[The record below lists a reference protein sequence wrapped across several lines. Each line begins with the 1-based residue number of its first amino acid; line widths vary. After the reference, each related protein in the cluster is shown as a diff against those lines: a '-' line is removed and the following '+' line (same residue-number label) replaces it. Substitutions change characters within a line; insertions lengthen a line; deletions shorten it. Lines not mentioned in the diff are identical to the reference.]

1 MPDSPQ
7 TPTSTALLWVSA
19 QVRRPELMVFLPAL
33 TLAAFWYG
41 GERALVATALTAPLV
56 FALAGAFR
64 FAEGATDPAVPDPGR
79 RARLMAMLDRT
90 LRDGAAGG
98 ASSACFIVQIDDLEG
113 VARRHGRQ
121 AQAEVLARSAE
132 RLSAVLRPS
141 DVVARLEGPAF
152 AIALDPVRR
161 LDLESAVQI
170 AARLQSALAVPVSLD
185 ATRLQVS
192 ASIGFC
198 LSDRA
203 PVPRAQALLDAAL
216 LATDDAAA
224 NGPGAIRAF
233 APDMIRRQAA
243 RTAMREEIEAALDN
257 GQIRPW
263 FQPQVS
269 TDTGAI
275 SGFEALARW
284 QHPVRGLVPPAEFLP
299 MVEEAGLASRLGEV
313 ILREALSA
321 VTRWDRAGLAVPGVA
336 VNFSAEELR
345 DPKLADKLKWELDR
359 FDLQPARLTVEVLES
374 VVAENAQDVI
384 VSNIAALAR
393 LGCGIDLDDFGT
405 GHASIT
411 SIRRFAVRRLKI
423 DRSFVTRI
431 DEDREQQKIV
441 IAVLAMAE
449 QLGLATLAEGVET
462 PAEHAMLAQLGCG
475 DVQGFGIAR
484 PMPFEETVEWMVRHR
499 ASQSQ
504 TPRIGGKARRQS

>member
-1 MPDSPQ
+1 MPNRP
-7 TPTSTALLWVSA
+7 PNGAAGALRWIGA
-19 QVRRPELMVFLPAL
+19 QLRRPELMVFLPAL
-33 TLAAFWYG
+33 TLTAFWYG
-41 GERALVATALTAPLV
+41 GERALLATALCAPLL

-64 FAEGATDPAVPDPGR
+64 FSEASPDPALAESGKR
-79 RARLMAMLDRT
+79 TRFMAVLDRA
-90 LRDGAAGG
+90 LRDGPAAGPN
-98 ASSACFIVQIDDLEG
+98 SACFIIQLDDMEEM
-113 VARRHGRQ
+113 ARRHGR
-121 AQAEVLARSAE
+121 AATAEVLTRSAE
-132 RLSAVLRPS
+132 RLTSVLRPA
-141 DVVARLEGPAF
+141 DAVIRLEGPAF
-152 AIALDPVRR
+152 AVALDPVRR
-161 LDLESAVQI
+161 LDLEAAVQV
-170 AARLQSALAVPVSLD
+170 AVRLQTAVSVPVSLD
-185 ATRLQVS
+185 ATRLLVS
-192 ASIGFC
+192 CSIGFC

-216 LATDDAAA
+216 LATDEAAVH
-224 NGPGAIRAF
+224 GPGAIRAF
-233 APDMIRRQAA
+233 SPDMIRRQAA
-243 RTAMREEIEAALDN
+243 RVAMREELETALDN
-257 GQIRPW
+257 GQILPW

-284 QHPVRGLVPPAEFLP
+284 QHPVRGLVSPAEFLP
-299 MVEEAGLASRLGEV
+299 LIEEAGLSSRLGDV
-313 ILREALSA
+313 ILRAALSA
-321 VTRWDRAGLAVPGVA
+321 LSKWDRAGLNIPGVA
-336 VNFSAEELR
+336 VNFSADELR

-359 FDLQPARLTVEVLES
+359 FDLEPGRLTVEVLEN
-374 VVAENAQDVI
+374 VVAETAQDVI

-431 DEDREQQKIV
+431 DEDREQQRIV

-484 PMPFEETVEWMVRHR
+484 PMPVEETVDWISRHR
-499 ASQSQ
+499 AAQSQ
-504 TPRIGGKARRQS
+504 TPRIGGKARRPG